1 MRCSIIKVFHKL
13 LQYFSTAGA
22 GSLLWYK
29 MRMIWLIQLAS
40 YFYPRLLV
48 WGTFYLECFL
58 SDNFHSVSLKI
69 FLVFWI
75 NDSSR
80 GFSLGTYIHTHTQMK
95 LQSRKI
101 QNSWSSLL
109 GFVVHLSTF
118 KIHGIQNSIF
128 QYPSWKPNELWSVHP
143 EQKIRTIGQNPFF

>member
-75 NDSSR
+75 NDSSS
-80 GFSLGTYIHTHTQMK
+80 GFSLGTYIHTHTHMK

-101 QNSWSSLL
+101 
-109 GFVVHLSTF
+109 
-118 KIHGIQNSIF
+118 
-128 QYPSWKPNELWSVHP
+128 PSVHP
-143 EQKIRTIGQNPFF
+143 GDHHSDVTDTFRAWRHKSNWTVAALKCSSSQRGLSESCQNQKSFPLTR